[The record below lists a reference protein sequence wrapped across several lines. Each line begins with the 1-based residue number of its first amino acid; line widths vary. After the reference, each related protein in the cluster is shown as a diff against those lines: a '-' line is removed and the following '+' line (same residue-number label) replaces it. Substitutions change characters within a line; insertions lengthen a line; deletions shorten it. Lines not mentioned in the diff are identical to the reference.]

1 MLKSKSFL
9 AIDFG
14 AGSLK
19 LAEFQQNEA
28 GGLYLT
34 QYGIKP
40 LGAEG
45 SQDAARAGALQKAL
59 QEVFSEKAFGARN
72 ANICAPGYHVFSR
85 FIKLPQVEASKV
97 AQIIRYEAQQNVPF
111 PLEEVVWDYQILGT
125 TPGNEL
131 EVLLVAIKTDV
142 VEALFRTAD
151 SAGLRVSL
159 VDVSQSALCNSFR
172 YNYPE
177 LEECA
182 MLLDI
187 GAKTSNVLL
196 FEKGRLYSRGISIGA
211 NSITQ
216 DFANESKL
224 KFPQAEAIKIEKG
237 FVSLGGAYEEPE
249 DPQAAAISKIA
260 RQVMTRLHLQINQT
274 IQFYRSQGGSAPQ
287 RVFLSGG
294 ASIMPYTAQFFAE
307 KLNVQ
312 VDYFNPFR
320 NIEIA
325 QGIDLE
331 ELSKHAHSFGEVV
344 GLGLRELAHCP
355 VEMNLMPKSSLAR
368 QEMARKK
375 PFFVAAGL
383 GVVLTVF
390 TLGYT
395 EAQVADIHQNAAE
408 KAKIAVVPLRKI
420 EKDFGAATAER
431 DNVLKQVQALSE
443 QVECRSYWPELLS
456 SLRSILVNAET
467 KTREAIKAKDKAD
480 VELGVWVE
488 AFCPGLAADS
498 KYVVSGQRYSMTTIQ
513 SEMSMASGSSSA
525 ASAPVATAPV
535 ASSKPNRGAPTQAAS
550 SADSSG
556 EVSRIGVVFRG
567 IDRDKAA
574 PSANSDLAY
583 NLREELL
590 ASGLFAEPII
600 LGDIKKTETDAASA
614 GTFSFNALL
623 TLKRPLK
630 L

>member
-1 MLKSKSFL
+1 LSDIVHRKKEEQ
-9 AIDFG
+9 
-14 AGSLK
+14 
-19 LAEFQQNEA
+19 EFQQEDPEIGDEA
-28 GGLYLT
+28 DIATRSVEKELLFDIT
-34 QYGIKP
+34 
-40 LGAEG
+40 
-45 SQDAARAGALQKAL
+45 D
-59 QEVFSEKAFGARN
+59 SEKQNLDG
-72 ANICAPGYHVFSR
+72 I
-85 FIKLPQVEASKV
+85 EA
-97 AQIIRYEAQQNVPF
+97 A
-111 PLEEVVWDYQILGT
+111 
-125 TPGNEL
+125 
-131 EVLLVAIKTDV
+131 
-142 VEALFRTAD
+142 
-151 SAGLRVSL
+151 
-159 VDVSQSALCNSFR
+159 
-172 YNYPE
+172 
-177 LEECA
+177 
-182 MLLDI
+182 
-187 GAKTSNVLL
+187 
-196 FEKGRLYSRGISIGA
+196 
-211 NSITQ
+211 
-216 DFANESKL
+216 
-224 KFPQAEAIKIEKG
+224 
-237 FVSLGGAYEEPE
+237 
-249 DPQAAAISKIA
+249 
-260 RQVMTRLHLQINQT
+260 
-274 IQFYRSQGGSAPQ
+274 
-287 RVFLSGG
+287 
-294 ASIMPYTAQFFAE
+294 
-307 KLNVQ
+307 
-312 VDYFNPFR
+312 
-320 NIEIA
+320 
-325 QGIDLE
+325 
-331 ELSKHAHSFGEVV
+331 
-344 GLGLRELAHCP
+344 
-355 VEMNLMPKSSLAR
+355 
-368 QEMARKK
+368 
-375 PFFVAAGL
+375 
-383 GVVLTVF
+383 
-390 TLGYT
+390 
-395 EAQVADIHQNAAE
+395 
-408 KAKIAVVPLRKI
+408 LRKI